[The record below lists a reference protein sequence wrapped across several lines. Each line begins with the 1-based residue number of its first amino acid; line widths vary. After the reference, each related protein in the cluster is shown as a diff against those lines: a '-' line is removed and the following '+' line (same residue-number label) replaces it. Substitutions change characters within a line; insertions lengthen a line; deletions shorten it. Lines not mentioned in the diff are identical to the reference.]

1 MRFVGLLVIVMGCCS
16 WCAPPAWA
24 GHTVTPPGLP
34 SGWADSSARSDTEN
48 DPSSPVYKLG
58 VGMANALNKG
68 DAQAAAN
75 FVNTRALGKRVARS
89 MYTDAE
95 QQRAIENGY
104 NNRSMQQ
111 VFEGYCT
118 TLRRNQGSAK
128 FMRVVMHA
136 GEPRAL
142 VRLDAGSEG
151 LEYLEFLVDRDDSGE
166 YRVIDW
172 YQLTRGRLASD
183 SLGAM
188 VRLMSDPDQ
197 SLLHRL
203 FATTSFSADTV
214 EKLRQVGALEH
225 QGKYAESL
233 ALMNQLPPELAD
245 SVEVLRLR
253 VADASRS
260 KNDAEYY
267 RTLGILARK
276 YGDDLSVAMLL
287 VDYYLKEKRFDKV
300 QVGLTMIENRVG
312 SDGLTNTLRS
322 NFYQQTGEYDQAVAY
337 ARKAVQLEPD
347 LRRAWVALAS
357 GYVLQKNYPQ
367 AVATYRT
374 LQTRFGLNLTR
385 KQFEG
390 NPAFGPFLQS
400 EAFKKWLPR

>member
-16 WCAPPAWA
+16 WSAPRAWA

-34 SGWADSSARSDTEN
+34 PGWADSPTRSDIEN
-48 DPSSPVYKLG
+48 DTASPVYKLG
-58 VGMANALNKG
+58 VGMADALNKG
-68 DAQAAAN
+68 DAEAAGN
-75 FVNTRALGKRVARS
+75 FVNTRALGKRVAKS

-104 NNRSMQQ
+104 NSRSMQQ
-111 VFEGYCT
+111 IFAGYCT
-118 TLRRNQGSAK
+118 ALRRNQGSAK

-151 LEYLEFLVDRDDSGE
+151 LDYLEFLVDRDDSGK

-172 YQLTRGRLASD
+172 YQLSLGTLESD

-188 VRLMSDPDQ
+188 VRLLSDPDQ
-197 SLLHRL
+197 SFLHR
-203 FATTSFSADTV
+203 FATTSFSAETV
-214 EKLRQVGALEH
+214 EKVRQVGALER

-260 KNDAEYY
+260 KNEAEYY

-276 YGDDLSVAMLL
+276 YGDDLSVALL
-287 VDYYLKEKRFDKV
+287 LMNYYLKEQRVDKV
-300 QVGLTMIENRVG
+300 QVGLSIIENRVG
-312 SDGLTNTLRS
+312 SDGVTNTLRS
-322 NFYQQTGEYDQAVAY
+322 TFYGLTGEYDQAVAY
-337 ARKAVQLEPD
+337 ARKAVELEPD
-347 LRRAWVALAS
+347 LQRAWVALAA

-367 AVATYRT
+367 AVVTYRT
-374 LQTRFGLNLTR
+374 LQTRFGLTLTR

-390 NPAFGPFLQS
+390 DPSLGPFLQS